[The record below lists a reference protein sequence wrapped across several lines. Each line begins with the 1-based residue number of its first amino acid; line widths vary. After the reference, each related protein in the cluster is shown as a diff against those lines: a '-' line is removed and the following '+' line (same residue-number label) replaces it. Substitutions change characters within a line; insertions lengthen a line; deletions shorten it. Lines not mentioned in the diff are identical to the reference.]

1 MDLLTGNIE
10 FLNSRPRVDTEKQAA
25 ESEENA
31 ESEEEAEVEGDE
43 ESTRDAQ

>member
-10 FLNSRPRVDTEKQAA
+10 FLEKRPREDAEKQAA

-31 ESEEEAEVEGDE
+31 ESEEDVEFEGDE
-43 ESTRDAQ
+43 ESTRDAR